1 LNGTVMEKVRIAKR
15 FKENFEM
22 VERRKK
28 RT

>member
-1 LNGTVMEKVRIAKR
+1 LNGTEMEKVKIAKR

-22 VERRKK
+22 LERRKK